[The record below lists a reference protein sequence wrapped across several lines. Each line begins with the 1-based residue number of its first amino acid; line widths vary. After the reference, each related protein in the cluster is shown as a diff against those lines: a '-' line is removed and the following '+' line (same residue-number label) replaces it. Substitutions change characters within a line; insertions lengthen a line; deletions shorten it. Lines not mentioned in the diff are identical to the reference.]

1 VSLAFQVF
9 RPCPALARVVH
20 CYWTLEGEGLGE
32 PQTIFPD
39 GRMEM
44 VFQLGDSFSEIGSGG
59 AATRQPARL
68 LVGQMRRHV
77 TIASGER
84 VQSFGIRFRPG
95 GAYPFLRFSQ
105 GDVEDRIWALDD
117 IHPVLSRQLAQ
128 AATRTME
135 SGGEPVQAV
144 ERVLMRFLASV
155 KESPA
160 VSAALEE
167 IIGSGGQA
175 AVRTLAA
182 DAGVSTRHLE
192 RVFRERVGMGPKTF
206 ARVVRFQRVLNSPA
220 KNWAAVAA
228 DAGYFDQAHLARDFQ
243 QFTGETPSA
252 WARRRVAFLQVA
264 FLQDGRP
271 ESR

>member
-1 VSLAFQVF
+1 VSLRFQVF
-9 RPCPALARVVH
+9 RPCRALAPVVH

-44 VFQLGDSFSEIGSGG
+44 VFQLGDSFSEIGTGG
-59 AATRQPARL
+59 TATRQPARL

-77 TIASGER
+77 TVASGER
-84 VQSFGIRFRPG
+84 VRSFGIRFHPG
-95 GAYPFLRFSQ
+95 GAYPLFRFSQ
-105 GDVEDRIWALDD
+105 GDVEDRISALDD
-117 IHPVLSRQLAQ
+117 IHPVLSRQLAR
-128 AATRTME
+128 AME
-135 SGGEPVQAV
+135 SGSEPLQAV
-144 ERVLMRFLASV
+144 ERILMKFLATF
-155 KESPA
+155 EEAPA
-160 VSAALEE
+160 VSAALDK
-167 IIGSGGQA
+167 IVGSGGQA
-175 AVRTLAA
+175 TVRTMAA
-182 DAGVSTRHLE
+182 DAGVSRRHLE
-192 RVFRERVGMGPKTF
+192 RIFRERVGMGPKTF

-252 WARRRVAFLQVA
+252 WARRRIA
-264 FLQDGRP
+264 FLQDAFLQDKLP